1 MTEQTIR
8 AIEAI
13 LSRGER
19 VELLAGPGGE
29 VKVLRIAGRGCR
41 WEKNKRRFPV
51 RGKRLDRKRHSGYN
65 ETRRAVTLC
74 ARQGAANSKFSD

>member
-13 LSRGER
+13 PSRGER

-29 VKVLRIAGRGCR
+29 VKVLRIRRERVPVG
-41 WEKNKRRFPV
+41 EK
-51 RGKRLDRKRHSGYN
+51 
-65 ETRRAVTLC
+65 
-74 ARQGAANSKFSD
+74 

>member
-8 AIEAI
+8 AIAI

-29 VKVLRIAGRGCR
+29 VKVLRIRRERVPVG
-41 WEKNKRRFPV
+41 EK
-51 RGKRLDRKRHSGYN
+51 
-65 ETRRAVTLC
+65 
-74 ARQGAANSKFSD
+74 